1 MNLRVIVG
9 AMMGGVLTFSIVA
22 LSGMFSPDEPDRG
35 FATILGGVWVVMAM
49 GMTVGFFVF
58 RGSVLSK
65 LRADASAAADG
76 DDERIISAVAQ
87 QWTNLSIIAAGMAE
101 GLGLFAAVIVL
112 ITGEKVAAVG
122 SLVSLI
128 ALALLFPSKSGW
140 ASLASSLAGR
150 QIRID

>member
-1 MNLRVIVG
+1 
-9 AMMGGVLTFSIVA
+9 MMVGVLTFSAVA
-22 LSGMFSPDEPDRG
+22 LTGMFSPDEPDRDL
-35 FATILGGVWVVMAM
+35 ATILGGAWVVMAI
-49 GMTVGFFVF
+49 GMTVGFVIF
-58 RGSVLSK
+58 RSSVLSK
-65 LRADASAAADG
+65 LRKDAFAAADD
-76 DDERIISAVAQ
+76 DDERVVHAVAQ
-87 QWTNLSIIAAGMAE
+87 QWSALSIIAAAMSE

-112 ITGEKVAAVG
+112 ITGEKMAAVG